1 MSLGMQRC
9 FGKGEGPWPALFQ
22 LYPEE
27 EPGSLMER
35 SLGCRRR
42 QLSHPGSVFGTVKT
56 CCVFCLKMN
65 SYEEYHG
72 SISQCCPRRIFPE
85 QGACSW
91 PCGWKWVFLGI
102 TGPLEY
108 HTALWPLTPPLC
120 GCYFPPQNRNYSIFS
135 NKVFL
140 LLSEIS
146 PCCPGSC
153 LTLK

>member
-1 MSLGMQRC
+1 MACSFPAVPRGRARKPHGKKPWLQEEAALPPRQR
-9 FGKGEGPWPALFQ
+9 FWYSQ
-22 LYPEE
+22 
-27 EPGSLMER
+27 
-35 SLGCRRR
+35 
-42 QLSHPGSVFGTVKT
+42 T